1 MPPSAQ
7 PDEPKDGNDLTSHRG
22 SCLYR
27 ERIAKEEKNQRRE
40 WEVPVPVPKA
50 DPYDFLWLSS
60 SPADYWTARRQQ
72 SRQAD
77 AANQAKVN
85 QAKAL
90 ARGPSTSSAAPAR
103 SRMGGP
109 PRRKLAEPGASRKM
123 LEVALLPMTTSE
135 RMAWAAQRRLE
146 FGPSAADR
154 LADEIAAE
162 MCHSRI
168 ERAQASFTL
177 TSHPHPHPNQARQP
191 EALGQQGEHRPV
203 AAGRVAAASAEH
215 RALDLGRGAQ
225 AHLSRSEDVRGAVA
239 RPGRLHP
246 AAAGRAIKAVARA
259 AAPDHERADPIG
271 HVTPTPT
278 ANGSATKPGARTAH

>member
-1 MPPSAQ
+1 MPPAAQ

-72 SRQAD
+72 SRRAD

-168 ERAQASFTL
+168 ERAQAPSPSPLTL
-177 TSHPHPHPNQARQP
+177 TLTLTRRANPKHSDSKESIGLWPP
-191 EALGQQGEHRPV
+191 GEWPLHLPSIEHLT
-203 AAGRVAAASAEH
+203 SAEAH
-215 RALDLGRGAQ
+215 RRTSRDLKMCVAQSRGLGGFILQPLAE
-225 AHLSRSEDVRGAVA
+225 RS
-239 RPGRLHP
+239 
-246 AAAGRAIKAVARA
+246 
-259 AAPDHERADPIG
+259 
-271 HVTPTPT
+271 
-278 ANGSATKPGARTAH
+278 KP